1 MTDISALIEG
11 LKNSDVNKAY
21 QCLKQ
26 LESESDLSENVYPFF
41 HIFVDMLSN
50 ANSYIRTRALILIAA
65 NAKWDIDYKIDE
77 IIDSYLKHITD
88 DKPITA
94 RQCIK
99 VLPTIA
105 KYKPELKFDI
115 ETELSNADTAKYKDS
130 MRPLVEKDIKNA
142 LYNIRNL

>member
-50 ANSYIRTRALILIAA
+50 ANSYIRTRALILIAPMP
-65 NAKWDIDYKIDE
+65 NGIL
-77 IIDSYLKHITD
+77 IIKLMKLLT
-88 DKPITA
+88 PI
-94 RQCIK
+94 
-99 VLPTIA
+99 
-105 KYKPELKFDI
+105 
-115 ETELSNADTAKYKDS
+115 
-130 MRPLVEKDIKNA
+130 
-142 LYNIRNL
+142 